1 MNKSIESVLDDKTKV
16 DKLRMVDMKVSVLHT
31 LGNGMVFESY

>member
-16 DKLRMVDMKVSVLHT
+16 DKLRMVDMEISILHT
-31 LGNGMVFESY
+31 MGSGMIFESY